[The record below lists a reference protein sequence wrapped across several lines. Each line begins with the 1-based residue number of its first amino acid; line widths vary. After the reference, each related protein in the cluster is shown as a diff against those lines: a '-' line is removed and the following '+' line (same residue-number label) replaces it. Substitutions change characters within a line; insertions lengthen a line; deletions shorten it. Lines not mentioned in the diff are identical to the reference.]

1 MNKIILDNASRVLP
15 DSQLGKLYERDKAG
29 QSIHGKMTSDR
40 LHSTDWNGEATE
52 ELIDAVWYLTADA
65 VSRPKAKKR
74 NHIDAAR
81 LLIADALELLAGA
94 K

>member
-1 MNKIILDNASRVLP
+1 MNKIILDNASRAIP
-15 DSQLGKLYERDKAG
+15 ATQLGKLYDRDKAG
-29 QSIHGKMTSDR
+29 QAIHGKMTSDR
-40 LHSTDWNGEATE
+40 LHGTDWIGEATE
-52 ELIDAVWYLTADA
+52 ELIDAVWYLTADS

-81 LLIADALELLAGA
+81 ALIADALELLAGA